1 MRITHRSIEQ
11 HLVYNKPLNEQ
22 ILLNSRE
29 EILKPLRVVRKSLE
43 ENQNENLA
51 SGELLDLMRRAK
63 CFGINLARLDIR
75 QESSRHSQL
84 ISEYIKRKYQQN
96 YYKWSERKKINFLA
110 NQIKKK
116 KNLLTNFEFKN
127 KENKEVWSTFKT
139 ISKQPDECLGAYVIS
154 MTSSISDIV
163 TVSFLQ
169 KEAQIK
175 NKLRVVPLF
184 ETLDDLINSKAIT
197 VSYTHLRAHET

>member
-11 HLVYNKPLNEQ
+11 HLVHNKPLNEEM
-22 ILLNSRE
+22 LLNSRE

-84 ISEYIKRKYQQN
+84 IAEYIKRKYQLN
-96 YYKWSERKKINFLA
+96 YYLS
-110 NQIKKK
+110 
-116 KNLLTNFEFKN
+116 
-127 KENKEVWSTFKT
+127 
-139 ISKQPDECLGAYVIS
+139 
-154 MTSSISDIV
+154 
-163 TVSFLQ
+163 
-169 KEAQIK
+169 
-175 NKLRVVPLF
+175 
-184 ETLDDLINSKAIT
+184 LIHI
-197 VSYTHLRAHET
+197 

>member
-1 MRITHRSIEQ
+1 MLKRIKKKLGESFEPYRVYLRPLRDKMRITHRSIEQ

-63 CFGINLARLDIR
+63 CFGINLAKLDIR

-84 ISEYIKRKYQQN
+84 INELVK
-96 YYKWSERKKINFLA
+96 KKIN
-110 NQIKKK
+110 
-116 KNLLTNFEFKN
+116 
-127 KENKEVWSTFKT
+127 
-139 ISKQPDECLGAYVIS
+139 
-154 MTSSISDIV
+154 
-163 TVSFLQ
+163 
-169 KEAQIK
+169 
-175 NKLRVVPLF
+175 
-184 ETLDDLINSKAIT
+184 LII
-197 VSYTHLRAHET
+197 

>member
-84 ISEYIKRKYQQN
+84 IAEYIKRKYQQLTIIN
-96 YYKWSERKKINFLA
+96 GAKRKKLNF
-110 NQIKKK
+110 
-116 KNLLTNFEFKN
+116 
-127 KENKEVWSTFKT
+127 
-139 ISKQPDECLGAYVIS
+139 
-154 MTSSISDIV
+154 
-163 TVSFLQ
+163 
-169 KEAQIK
+169 
-175 NKLRVVPLF
+175 
-184 ETLDDLINSKAIT
+184 
-197 VSYTHLRAHET
+197 

>member
-75 QESSRHSQL
+75 QESS
-84 ISEYIKRKYQQN
+84 
-96 YYKWSERKKINFLA
+96 
-110 NQIKKK
+110 
-116 KNLLTNFEFKN
+116 
-127 KENKEVWSTFKT
+127 
-139 ISKQPDECLGAYVIS
+139 G
-154 MTSSISDIV
+154 
-163 TVSFLQ
+163 
-169 KEAQIK
+169 
-175 NKLRVVPLF
+175 
-184 ETLDDLINSKAIT
+184 
-197 VSYTHLRAHET
+197 

>member
-1 MRITHRSIEQ
+1 MRVTHRSIEQ
-11 HLVYNKPLNEQ
+11 HLVYNKPLNEK

-84 ISEYIKRKYQQN
+84 INEFLKKKKSWN
-96 YYKWSERKKINFLA
+96 YLGWSEDKKINLLISLM
-110 NQIKKK
+110 IKKSNTI
-116 KNLLTNFEFKN
+116 KNFNFKLDA
-127 KENKEVWSTFKT
+127 V
-139 ISKQPDECLGAYVIS
+139 
-154 MTSSISDIV
+154 MTSKKCISEWE
-163 TVSFLQ
+163 SFL
-169 KEAQIK
+169 
-175 NKLRVVPLF
+175 
-184 ETLDDLINSKAIT
+184 
-197 VSYTHLRAHET
+197 